1 MPGLHTPSGD
11 RLSSRDKAWVIFG
24 IFAIGLP
31 AVVSIAIFAFGIT
44 PSFWQESRSVQSQDF
59 SYRLRGE
66 DWIVLFGDS
75 YEQLWEKKQPR
86 DLSTHGQV
94 LDQRHGEFY
103 WIGIHIQP
111 EWLRQAKAEGADQ
124 LMSGYIYGTYE
135 AYIDDRLVKTG
146 GAGETRRPVVIEL
159 TDEMLNR
166 PQGFRYSLRIRHDL
180 NEPYPDTLHYIGL
193 ATKAQIELHRRST
206 VLALS
211 EVWVVGWWRKLSL
224 ASTRRSP
231 SGVEKS
237 YRPKVIRSPFS
248 LISPRTTT
256 L

>member
-11 RLSSRDKAWVIFG
+11 RLSSRDKAWAIFG

-44 PSFWQESRSVQSQDF
+44 PSFWQESRSVQSHDF

-159 TDEMLNR
+159 TDEMLSR
-166 PQGFRYSLRIRHDL
+166 PQGF
-180 NEPYPDTLHYIGL
+180 
-193 ATKAQIELHRRST
+193 
-206 VLALS
+206 
-211 EVWVVGWWRKLSL
+211 
-224 ASTRRSP
+224 
-231 SGVEKS
+231 
-237 YRPKVIRSPFS
+237 PFS
-248 LISPRTTT
+248 WSVGGGCGARLSSPGT
-256 L
+256 LCPSRATFEVPPACRLAGIGSGSFRNGRLEALRGALPFWR